1 MTALAPA
8 SVRSTESLVE
18 YQGET
23 DADTDA
29 FERSEDCNWLAEL
42 DAPNEMIEEVEQIGS
57 LRDMWVNT
65 CRADWMIW
73 YLAKMAPLDSDRER
87 QSLILLGTNLIM
99 PCMHFFHET
108 ERTPKLLLA
117 KLQKINLQGGP
128 REEYDD
134 IDFMSDKIAAVRLG
148 RWPGEVKARISRGLA
163 CLAHMVTGRL
173 PVDPGLIQMYEAVVD
188 AQVYGTIKK
197 EIEGG
202 RNPKDAKVML
212 AKEITARFHSA
223 AAADAAEQNADGHD
237 HRESIAS
244 GGFVADEMLRA
255 FHSRIRTEQ
264 ATEHGFAGC
273 PAQPAVGLLP
283 FEPAFREQI
292 SDFRPRESTDERT
305 EINEQ
310 KIALAFGTSIPKHRA
325 DENACRHQ
333 RGIRGA
339 AGSELMLRRW
349 VHKAAW
355 VSGKPE

>member
-197 EIEGG
+197 EIEG
-202 RNPKDAKVML
+202 DQ
-212 AKEITARFHSA
+212 ARWDFA
-223 AAADAAEQNADGHD
+223 MRDGANII
-237 HRESIAS
+237 REFFPVPPTVYSGTGEGYETS
-244 GGFVADEMLRA
+244 GG
-255 FHSRIRTEQ
+255 
-264 ATEHGFAGC
+264 
-273 PAQPAVGLLP
+273 VGLL
-283 FEPAFREQI
+283 
-292 SDFRPRESTDERT
+292 
-305 EINEQ
+305 
-310 KIALAFGTSIPKHRA
+310 L
-325 DENACRHQ
+325 
-333 RGIRGA
+333 GA
-339 AGSELMLRRW
+339 EDGRM
-349 VHKAAW
+349 
-355 VSGKPE
+355 